1 MNESRRRELEAKL
14 REMMRESQEAE
25 NPSVKAA
32 PAPLAAC
39 TVIRR
44 RKGTPDKRI
53 A

>member
-1 MNESRRRELEAKL
+1 MDDSRRRELEAKL
-14 REMMRESQEAE
+14 REMMRESQEADS
-25 NPSVKAA
+25 PRVKAA
-32 PAPLAAC
+32 PAAMAAC